1 MINSTDMNPYIKLMR
16 PLNGIMSVIAVWIGT
31 LIAGAPLIPDT
42 SIFLG
47 MIAVFLI
54 SGGGMAINDFFD
66 IEIDKLNKP
75 NRPLASEKISKR
87 AALAYSGFLFIVGNA
102 AAFMIS
108 TEAFFT
114 AVVVSALLIA
124 YAAYIKKTILIGNLI
139 ISGLVGLTFVFGGI
153 IIGDYIPV
161 LPLAMLAFL
170 SNTAREIYKTIDD
183 ALGDRKYNVNSL
195 AIKLGVVKTRI
206 IGNVFLIVAVAFS
219 FVPYLLGLLGV
230 IYLFFVLL
238 ADIVF
243 LSAIVAPAKYGSKLI
258 KIAMFIALIA
268 FIAGIVKL

>member
-1 MINSTDMNPYIKLMR
+1 MTTYLKLMR

-31 LIAGAPLIPDT
+31 LIAGAALVPDNG
-42 SIFLG
+42 IFFG
-47 MIAVFLI
+47 MVAVFLI

-66 IEIDKLNKP
+66 VEIDKLNKP
-75 NRPLASEKISKR
+75 NRPLASGKISKR
-87 AALAYSGFLFIVGNA
+87 AALVFSGVLFIVGNA
-102 AAFMIS
+102 AAYMINA
-108 TEAFFT
+108 EAFFT
-114 AVVVSALLIA
+114 AVIVSALLIA
-124 YAAYIKKTILIGNLI
+124 YAAHLKKTILIGNLI

-153 IIGDYIPV
+153 IIGDYTPV
-161 LPLAMLAFL
+161 LPLALLAFL

-183 ALGDRKYNVNSL
+183 ALGDRIYNVNSL

-206 IGNVFLIVAVAFS
+206 IGNTFLIVAVAFS
-219 FVPYLLGLLGV
+219 FVPYILGMLG
-230 IYLFFVLL
+230 IMYLFFVLF

-268 FIAGIVKL
+268 FITGVVRL

>member
-1 MINSTDMNPYIKLMR
+1 MATYLKLMR

-31 LIAGAPLIPDT
+31 LVAGAPFMPDN
-42 SIFLG
+42 SIIFG
-47 MIAVFLI
+47 MVAVFLI
-54 SGGGMAINDFFD
+54 SGGGMTINDFFD

-75 NRPLASEKISKR
+75 NRPLASGKVSKR
-87 AALAYSGFLFIVGNA
+87 AALAYSGILFIIGNA

-108 TEAFFT
+108 FEAFIM
-114 AVVVSALLIA
+114 AVIVSALLIA
-124 YAAYIKKTILIGNLI
+124 YAAHLKKTILIGNLI
-139 ISGLVGLTFVFGGI
+139 VSGLVGITFVFGGI
-153 IIGDYIPV
+153 IIGDYTPV
-161 LPLAMLAFL
+161 LPLALLAFL

-183 ALGDRKYNVNSL
+183 ALGDRRYNVNSL

-206 IGNVFLIVAVAFS
+206 IGNTFLIVAVAFS
-219 FVPYLLGLLGV
+219 FVPYILGMLG
-230 IYLFFVLL
+230 IMYLFFVLF

-268 FIAGIVKL
+268 FITGVVRL